1 MRIINKEQIE
11 DIFKNKKNTSIY
23 LSSSL
28 KNLEYYEAILAK
40 KGYKTSFLRLNTNDE
55 IEMLDI
61 NIRLINL
68 LKSKERQII
77 FIDFVLALSL
87 FFTKYEKIQFNC
99 GKDYSL
105 NEIEEKLQQFGYK
118 KEYFVQKQ
126 GEYSRRN
133 DIIDIFSINMDNPVR
148 LDFFDMEIE
157 KIKIFDIETQKSFD
171 KLEKV
176 EVYSNIVKGTKA
188 LLTELCE
195 DNIDIY
201 LENEEL
207 LIHNL
212 ETMILLKQMSREELQ
227 KRYEILKNRSELLEV
242 KLNSNRNYQS
252 EIEIKREKKRK
263 DLVKYRNI
271 SELQRGDY
279 VIHVEYGIGKYD
291 GLKMLENKEY
301 LLIKY
306 ADEGELYVP
315 VEKLYRIEKYINISN
330 KEPELYRL
338 GTKGFKKKQQKYKE
352 EIEKVAKELIKIQAQ
367 REKQTGIC
375 FERDTSFQKE
385 FEEKFEYLETRD
397 QKQAIEDV
405 KRDME
410 SYKIMDRIICGDVGY
425 GKTEVAMRAVF
436 KAIESGYQVA
446 LLAPTTVLANQ
457 HYERFKKRFKD
468 FPINISCY
476 SRLSKDKK
484 ILDDL
489 ILGKI
494 DLLIGT
500 HKILSDKVEFNKLGL
515 LVIDEEQKFG
525 VKAKEKLKAK
535 KTKIDVLTLTAT
547 PIPRTLNLA
556 LLGIRDISIISTP
569 PLQKL
574 PIKTKIYDKI
584 EDVELKRIILEE
596 IKRDGQIF
604 YVSNNVKGMEEK
616 KKYLENILPKF
627 VGIEYINGQLNPKE
641 IKEKIAAFENGEF
654 QILLASTI
662 IENGIDIPNAN
673 TIIIED
679 YDRLGLAQIYQL
691 RGRVGRGKRQAYCYL
706 INSKRITKKGEKKE
720 ESMNCV
726 EDINSAGY
734 LIAMEDMNIRGA
746 GEILGNKQH
755 GAIESFGYDLYIKLL
770 NEEIKNQKEVKV
782 KKIDVKLDIENKGYI
797 PSDYIKESE
806 RIKLYKRILDI
817 NKQEELNEIEKEI
830 EDRFGKIPEAF
841 LLFLDNARI
850 KVYCEQKGIERAY
863 LEGENICF
871 NLKTNVLK
879 SNREEFLKE
888 MRGKSY
894 E

>member
-176 EVYSNIVKGTKA
+176 EVYSNIVKGSKA
-188 LLTELCE
+188 ILTELCE
-195 DNIDIY
+195 ANIDIY

-212 ETMILLKQMSREELQ
+212 ETIILLKQISREELQ
-227 KRYEILKNRSELLEV
+227 KRYELLKNRSELLEV

-476 SRLSKDKK
+476 SRLSKNKK

-574 PIKTKIYDKI
+574 PIKTKIYEKI
-584 EDVELKRIILEE
+584 EDAELKRIILEE

-641 IKEKIAAFENGEF
+641 IKEKISAFENGEF

-706 INSKRITKKGEKKE
+706 INSKK
-720 ESMNCV
+720 
-726 EDINSAGY
+726 
-734 LIAMEDMNIRGA
+734 
-746 GEILGNKQH
+746 
-755 GAIESFGYDLYIKLL
+755 
-770 NEEIKNQKEVKV
+770 
-782 KKIDVKLDIENKGYI
+782 
-797 PSDYIKESE
+797 
-806 RIKLYKRILDI
+806 
-817 NKQEELNEIEKEI
+817 
-830 EDRFGKIPEAF
+830 
-841 LLFLDNARI
+841 
-850 KVYCEQKGIERAY
+850 
-863 LEGENICF
+863 
-871 NLKTNVLK
+871 
-879 SNREEFLKE
+879 
-888 MRGKSY
+888 
-894 E
+894 